1 MTVANGCMLYV
12 IRNLA
17 LLFDHLAELLKFDL
31 DVQKVKKS
39 VGE

>member
-17 LLFDHLAELLKFDL
+17 LPFSYLRKLLRIDL
-31 DVQKVKKS
+31 YIQNVKKIS
-39 VGE
+39 K